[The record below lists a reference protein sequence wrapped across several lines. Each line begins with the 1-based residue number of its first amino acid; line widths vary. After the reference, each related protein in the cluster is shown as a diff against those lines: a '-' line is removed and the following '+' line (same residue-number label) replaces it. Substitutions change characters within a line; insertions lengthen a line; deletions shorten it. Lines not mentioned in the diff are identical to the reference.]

1 MENGIEPKR
10 TISLNWDDPWK
21 KYEEKWRNNPR
32 GEGKPLLYTDIS
44 RTERPK
50 RKKSKSKVGKR
61 RNHQDLKLPGVS
73 LNKKSGELK
82 VAHRYAS
89 IEEFQQS
96 RKS

>member
-1 MENGIEPKR
+1 MCIRDRDNKMAV
-10 TISLNWDDPWK
+10 
-21 KYEEKWRNNPR
+21 
-32 GEGKPLLYTDIS
+32 
-44 RTERPK
+44 PK

-82 VAHRYAS
+82 VAHRYSS